1 MEAKSYKVYE
11 ARLYNEIFVLSLSQG
26 HGLLKQDRL
35 GAWDLLKLGPC
46 VAFDTPYLI
55 NLLRRFR

>member
-46 VAFDTPYLI
+46 VAFDTPY
-55 NLLRRFR
+55 